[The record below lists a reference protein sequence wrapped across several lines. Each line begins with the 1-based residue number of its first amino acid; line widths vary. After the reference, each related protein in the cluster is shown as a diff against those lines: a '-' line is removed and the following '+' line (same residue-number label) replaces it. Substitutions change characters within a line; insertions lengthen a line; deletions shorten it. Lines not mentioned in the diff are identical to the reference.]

1 MRVRVFPDALPLN
14 PGEPAS
20 LQVDVFND
28 GDVIDAY
35 RIGLAGVNAEVILDP
50 SGELSLFPDT
60 EGTVTVTFVA
70 PPDLAA
76 GRRLAGVRVT
86 SASDPTISHVEEIEI
101 DVTAKSAATLTVDRP
116 TVTGGSVA
124 EYVLRV
130 DNRGNTPL
138 SLVMSGR
145 DPERALAIGCSPSRV
160 ELPAGAQALVRAR
173 ARGKRPLLGA
183 PVARVLTFR
192 AEGNTEPQE
201 TMATFVQQPA
211 FSRGVLTFAALLCA
225 VAVWALVLF
234 AGLNKVAG
242 NNDGN
247 NASLTSAEG
256 GDGDGGGGSNG
267 GGDGAGG
274 GGSGGTDGGN
284 GAGSGSA
291 GNGGEGRIS
300 GMVVVKGSSPVG
312 IGGAVVEAYP
322 AGDAAEAASVA
333 STDPAGAFSL
343 KGLTDGTYKVRCL
356 AAGYAASWVGDTVG
370 PDAATEVDVTRD
382 DTPNVTCNLLGAAGS
397 IQGVVASEAGPAS
410 GVSVVAMMGSST
422 DASNVA
428 SASTGSDGSFTLGNL
443 PTPGAY
449 LLTLSKT
456 GFPNRTITVE
466 LAPGQKIKG
475 QEFLLTSD
483 AGTINGTVTDERGAA
498 LAGASVSVADA
509 QSNAQVATAT
519 TISRGAVGF
528 FTVSGLPLPAEYTVS
543 VSKAGYR
550 TDTKVVLLEADRATH
565 VLSPQLV
572 ADAIAVT
579 GTVKSAGVGGY
590 CGVHACTV
598 AGVEV
603 RVTEND
609 RLAGSITT
617 GATGRYSVSV
627 RPGQYMV
634 TFSKDGYVSRTVPLL
649 FAAGS
654 SPKLDVNDFEG
665 AAGSIAGDVDCLVTL
680 GTIEVRPKGDKAGA
694 ISTKPD
700 AQGGF
705 SVANLRTPGTY
716 EIVFAPALL
725 DPITLVVDLG
735 PGENS
740 VGNNFTNC

>member
-1 MRVRVFPDALPLN
+1 MRVRVFPDALALN

-35 RIGLAGVNAEVILDP
+35 RIGLAGLNAEVMLDP
-50 SGELSLFPDT
+50 PGELSLFPDT

-76 GRRLAGVRVT
+76 GRRVAGVRVT
-86 SASDPTISHVEEIEI
+86 SASDPTITHVEEIEI

-138 SLVMSGR
+138 SLALSGR

-160 ELPAGAQALVRAR
+160 ELPAGGHALVRAR

-242 NNDGN
+242 NNNADK
-247 NASLTSAEG
+247 ASLTSSEG
-256 GDGDGGGGSNG
+256 GAGEDGG
-267 GGDGAGG
+267 GAGG
-274 GGSGGTDGGN
+274 GEGGGAGGAN
-284 GAGSGSA
+284 GAGAASGA
-291 GNGGEGRIS
+291 AGGTNGNGGEGRIT
-300 GMVVVKGSSPVG
+300 GMVVVKGASPIG

-322 AGDAAEAASVA
+322 ADDASETVSVA
-333 STDPAGAFSL
+333 STDPAGAFSI
-343 KGLTDGTYKVRCL
+343 KGLADGAYKVRCL

-370 PDAATEVDVTRD
+370 PDAATEVDVTED

-397 IQGVVASEAGPAS
+397 IQGIVASEAGPAS
-410 GVSVVAMMGSST
+410 GVSVVAMMGSAT
-422 DASNVA
+422 EAANVA

-449 LLTLSKT
+449 LVTLSKT
-456 GFPNRTITVE
+456 GFPSRTITVE
-466 LAPGQKIKG
+466 LAPGQKLKG

-498 LAGASVSVADA
+498 LSGATVTVTDA
-509 QSNAQVATAT
+509 QSNAVVATAT
-519 TISRGAVGF
+519 TVNRGAVGF
-528 FTVSGLPLPAEYTVS
+528 FTVSGLALPAEYTVT

-550 TDTKVVLLEADRATH
+550 SDTNVVVLEADRATH

-572 ADAIAVT
+572 ADAITVT

-590 CGVHACTV
+590 CDVHLCTV

-603 RVTEND
+603 RITEND
-609 RLAGSITT
+609 RVAAVTTT
-617 GATGRYSVSV
+617 GASGRYTVLV

-634 TFSKDGYVSRTVPLL
+634 TFSKDDYVSRTVPLL

-665 AAGSIAGDVDCLVTL
+665 AVGSIAGDVDCLVAL
-680 GTIEVRPKGDKAGA
+680 GAVEAHPKGDKAGPA
-694 ISTKPD
+694 VLLG
-700 AQGGF
+700 AEGGF
-705 SVANLRTPGTY
+705 RLANLRTPGTY
-716 EIVFAPALL
+716 QVVFVP
-725 DPITLVVDLG
+725 TVGESRTMEVDLSA
-735 PGENS
+735 GEDS
-740 VGNNFTNC
+740 AANNFVNC